1 MKKMR
6 ISPID
11 NRSLYFLLIRENK
24 ACALVQRGTDD
35 SDVIVELLAPELE
48 DEIRREVDSR
58 LLAEP
63 QSAYMNEIGNWAS
76 MKEFCF
82 QSANL
87 YGPFLWAY
95 REPGREGIQCGFD
108 VQVTNCNQTT

>member
-1 MKKMR
+1 MNLGKVDKEK
-6 ISPID
+6 
-11 NRSLYFLLIRENK
+11 FFFVLIRENR

-35 SDVIVELLAPELE
+35 TDVVVEILAPEWE

-58 LLAEP
+58 LLVEP
-63 QSAYMNEIGNWAS
+63 QSAYMNEIGNWAY

-108 VQVTNCNQTT
+108 LKIDEKAQM